1 VPRYRALPPAR
12 VVSVR
17 LLANELA
24 SLDRLVSW
32 LRSTEIDEH
41 AVRSDALRYAL
52 TLTAKRAN
60 VLVKDDEGGS
70 LVRTGRAVT
79 SHEIP

>member
-1 VPRYRALPPAR
+1 MPRYRALPPAR

-17 LLANELA
+17 LLPNELA
-24 SLDRLVSW
+24 SLDGLVGW
-32 LRSTEIDEH
+32 LRNTEIDEH

-52 TLTAKRAN
+52 MRTAKRAN
-60 VLVKDDEGGS
+60 VAVKDDEGGG

-79 SHEIP
+79 PHKIP